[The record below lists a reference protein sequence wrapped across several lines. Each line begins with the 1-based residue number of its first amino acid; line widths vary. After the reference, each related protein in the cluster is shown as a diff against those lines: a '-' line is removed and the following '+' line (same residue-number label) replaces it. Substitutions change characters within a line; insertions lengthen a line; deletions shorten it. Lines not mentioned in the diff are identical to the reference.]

1 MTSSPYKPPQK
12 QGFTLVELLVVI
24 AIIGILVSLLLP
36 AVQSARESARRVQC
50 TNNLKQLALGCISH
64 EATHKYFPSGG
75 WNWTW
80 SADPD
85 FGYDRRQ
92 PGGWCYNILPYMEQ
106 QALHDLGIGK
116 TAAAKRPD
124 LVKAAGIAVSAFY
137 CPSRRIA
144 TIYTS
149 THGTNNAGNLGDS
162 ARTDYAANTGTN
174 TNARNC
180 WWYDSNDNP
189 PSGTDPGTTSNNPN
203 YPYPE
208 LRGDGVIYSISTLAA
223 GRIRDGLSNTYLI
236 GEKYLN
242 PDHYENGAD
251 AADNNPIWSGMDWDW
266 HRWAMNGPLRDRKG
280 VTDTLSFGS
289 AHGAGV
295 LMAFC
300 DGSVR
305 PISYTIDKTTH
316 SNLCSRADGQAV
328 SAGSY

>member
-1 MTSSPYKPPQK
+1 M
-12 QGFTLVELLVVI
+12 
-24 AIIGILVSLLLP
+24 
-36 AVQSARESARRVQC
+36 
-50 TNNLKQLALGCISH
+50 
-64 EATHKYFPSGG
+64 
-75 WNWTW
+75 
-80 SADPD
+80 
-85 FGYDRRQ
+85 
-92 PGGWCYNILPYMEQ
+92 
-106 QALHDLGIGK
+106 
-116 TAAAKRPD
+116 
-124 LVKAAGIAVSAFY
+124 
-137 CPSRRIA
+137 
-144 TIYTS
+144 
-149 THGTNNAGNLGDS
+149 
-162 ARTDYAANTGTN
+162 
-174 TNARNC
+174 
-180 WWYDSNDNP
+180 
-189 PSGTDPGTTSNNPN
+189 
-203 YPYPE
+203 
-208 LRGDGVIYSISTLAA
+208 IYSISTLAA